1 MALIQVN
8 VPDDVKQRAD
18 AAFARSGITTPGAMR
33 MMVTKV
39 ANEDKTPFDGLFFA
53 DEARVLADDV
63 RRDMVRTEAQ
73 EFGLLPDDATD
84 ATIIP
89 EGILAELG
97 LTAHDVDQ

>member
-1 MALIQVN
+1 MKKCSAILN
-8 VPDDVKQRAD
+8 
-18 AAFARSGITTPGAMR
+18 RSAILNPSCMQNISYW
-33 MMVTKV
+33 MVTQV

-63 RRDMVRTEAQ
+63 RHDMVRAEAQ

>member
-1 MALIQVN
+1 MKKCSAILN
-8 VPDDVKQRAD
+8 
-18 AAFARSGITTPGAMR
+18 RSAILNPSCMQNISYW
-33 MMVTKV
+33 MVTQV
-39 ANEDKTPFDGLFFA
+39 ANEGKTPFDGLFFA

-63 RRDMVRTEAQ
+63 RRDMVRAEAQ

-89 EGILAELG
+89 EGILSELG